1 MLSLILQVKNQQLIG
16 SEITQSL
23 LHKMAHKLQLQG
35 KFPRVQV
42 QWPKLEHQKY
52 EKREGRNSAPY
63 IYQAVLIFGTL
74 VFLFRCSR
82 FSFWLSGPAWFSL
95 FLLKFMITLFE
106 ILNVILLLWGS
117 EYIGDLNSE
126 LVRYS
131 NGPKQF
137 AS

>member
-42 QWPKLEHQKY
+42 QRPKLEHQKY

-74 VFLFRCSR
+74 VFPILVLSVFV
-82 FSFWLSGPAWFSL
+82 WLSGPTWFSL

-117 EYIGDLNSE
+117 EYSGDLNSE
-126 LVRYS
+126 LVQYL
-131 NGPKQF
+131 NGPKEF
-137 AS
+137 TS